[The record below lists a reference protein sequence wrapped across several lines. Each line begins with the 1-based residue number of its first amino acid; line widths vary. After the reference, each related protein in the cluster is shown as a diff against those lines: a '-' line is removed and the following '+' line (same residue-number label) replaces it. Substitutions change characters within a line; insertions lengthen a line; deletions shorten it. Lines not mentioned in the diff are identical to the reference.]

1 MEIMNITNRYYVLSH
16 FSTISSFLITT
27 VDDYLLL
34 QIGAEIIEVRF
45 TNRNEYDDLPS
56 NLRELLPSEI
66 TVDLNLQGTLTLSH
80 ASQEFSIV
88 DASHRVKLLLGLYY
102 TPLPLQSTDHRIV
115 IPSTPLTSFG
125 NILFL
130 QPQLSTVVGSSTDRG
145 IVFTSLCYEVSEIF
159 VPGIP
164 IISHRVGP
172 LAKIDFSELS
182 RMSFTLVD
190 FLGEPVILKSPLF
203 LTMELVSEHELG
215 AQFVSPGQV

>member
-1 MEIMNITNRYYVLSH
+1 MLFYLHSTNPRSFSKVEFSTAPSVQDGQLYFRIIN
-16 FSTISSFLITT
+16 FSTIASFLITT

-102 TPLPLQSTDHRIV
+102 TPLPLQSTGHQVR
-115 IPSTPLTSFG
+115 SKLGFS
-125 NILFL
+125 
-130 QPQLSTVVGSSTDRG
+130 GSRFRARHSG
-145 IVFTSLCYEVSEIF
+145 
-159 VPGIP
+159 
-164 IISHRVGP
+164 
-172 LAKIDFSELS
+172 LS
-182 RMSFTLVD
+182 R
-190 FLGEPVILKSPLF
+190 
-203 LTMELVSEHELG
+203 
-215 AQFVSPGQV
+215 